1 MSGRYIGEN
10 TRLIYDILH
19 ITDKLDIPGL
29 LLIIDFEKAFD
40 SISWKFIE
48 KVLNF
53 LNFRESIKL
62 EDLKVLRRSPVLLNN
77 VKIGQGQLQ
86 LKMKQILF
94 YHILGSQ
101 PFWSSAIQ

>member
-48 KVLNF
+48 KY
-53 LNFRESIKL
+53 
-62 EDLKVLRRSPVLLNN
+62 
-77 VKIGQGQLQ
+77 
-86 LKMKQILF
+86 LF
-94 YHILGSQ
+94 
-101 PFWSSAIQ
+101 F